1 MDEEREEMERKLGRR
16 LRGEGRW
23 RERLKNWRVMMMTT
37 NEEGLSPC
45 QFNENE
51 MMTKKEVKLHDTKRE
66 G

>member
-1 MDEEREEMERKLGRR
+1 
-16 LRGEGRW
+16 
-23 RERLKNWRVMMMTT
+23 MMTT

-66 G
+66 RWEKEVEEMKETNRNREVSES